1 MKNQIYFKSIRKM
14 LKYYSILFIPVL
26 TSCSL
31 SAQTQEGQTMPQKVE
46 TQTATKVESDFSEI
60 QNALQQMNKNLLLV
74 QSEEKTTPSRSTQN
88 TENTADLTQKSPI
101 DPASDTKMGMG
112 MGKGESVRSKAM
124 MGKKSGMGKMFK
136 IMMGNGS
143 MMGSKPKPD
152 NQSASVSSIGT
163 LPGYKDVPH
172 LYHLGEEDFFL
183 NYQEKLNLSSDQI
196 SQLEVVKNKWEIFQS
211 EKVLERE
218 KLEEKLWQL
227 TSSGIPD
234 FNQIQKNISQVEL
247 INTKLRMSFI
257 KQVGNAVKALH
268 PKQALLLKE
277 IETSMELN

>member
-1 MKNQIYFKSIRKM
+1 MESQVYLKSIRK
-14 LKYYSILFIPVL
+14 ILRYCSVLLLPVL

-31 SAQTQEGQTMPQKVE
+31 SAQTQEGQTMPQKVA
-46 TQTATKVESDFSEI
+46 TQTVTEVESDFSEI
-60 QNALQQMNKNLLLV
+60 QNALQQMNKNLLLK
-74 QSEEKTTPSRSTQN
+74 QSEEKMTQSRSTQD
-88 TENTADLTQKSPI
+88 TENISDFTQKTPI
-101 DPASDTKMGMG
+101 ASGSNTKMGMG
-112 MGKGESVRSKAM
+112 MGKLMRSKM
-124 MGKKSGMGKMFK
+124 MSKKDDMGKMSK
-136 IMMGNGS
+136 MMMGNGS

-152 NQSASVSSIGT
+152 NQVMSVSSIGT

-234 FNQIQKNISQVEL
+234 FNQIQKNISQVEV

-257 KQVGNAVKALH
+257 KQVGNAVKVLH

-277 IETSMELN
+277 IEASVELN

>member
-1 MKNQIYFKSIRKM
+1 MESQVYLKSIRKI
-14 LKYYSILFIPVL
+14 LRYYSVLLLPAL

-31 SAQTQEGQTMPQKVE
+31 SAQTQEGQTMPQKVA
-46 TQTATKVESDFSEI
+46 TQTVTKVESDFSEI
-60 QNALQQMNKNLLLV
+60 QNALQQMNKNLLLK
-74 QSEEKTTPSRSTQN
+74 QSEEKMTQSRSTQD
-88 TENTADLTQKSPI
+88 TENISDLTQKAPI
-101 DPASDTKMGMG
+101 ASGSNTKMGMG
-112 MGKGESVRSKAM
+112 MGKLMRSKM
-124 MGKKSGMGKMFK
+124 MSKKGGMGKMSK
-136 IMMGNGS
+136 MMMGNGS

-152 NQSASVSSIGT
+152 NQVTSVSSIGT

-172 LYHLGEEDFFL
+172 LYHLGEEAFFL

-234 FNQIQKNISQVEL
+234 FNQIQKNISQVEV

-277 IETSMELN
+277 IEASVELN